1 MVLYGL
7 TLLPMAE
14 TLRRHNPSI
23 VQPWYADDAAMAG
36 RCQDIASAMR
46 HLLRIGP
53 LRGYYPEPSKS
64 VLICEPGED
73 RERAQTL
80 LAEFDFQYSDGDR
93 YLGGFI
99 GTMDSRKEWLAPQIE
114 HWAKSVEKLARVA
127 KRQPQAAYAAFTKS
141 LQPQWLYSLR
151 VLHDVGPEFQPIED
165 AVYDS
170 FLPALLG
177 MEADAFA
184 GPRGKN
190 DRDLMSLPVK
200 FAGLGILNPAQ
211 SAKEQFDTSRMIT
224 AELSDG
230 LMANK
235 ELDVEDYLQRGK
247 ETRTFRR
254 TLRNGTH
261 KGLKNELLSGS
272 DETTKRR
279 LKRSCQTG
287 SWLTITP
294 NRMNGTLLSAD
305 EFRDSLRIRYGL
317 VPLHLQQECDG
328 CYQRFSVEHAM
339 SCKKGGLITI
349 RHDDVKGEWHQLC
362 AQALTPS
369 AVSDEPLIYSG
380 RAVLREAQNNSTAE
394 AVPPEYRGDVAAHG
408 FWERGTTAV
417 FDIRITDTEAP
428 TYRRMDP
435 AKVLKKHEQWKK
447 DKYLEACLARR
458 RQFTPL
464 VFSVDGLRSKETDAA
479 SKRISTL
486 LSKKWNRSESD
497 VCGYVRSRLSLAL
510 VRATTMC
517 LRSARDHTSIARSTP
532 PAMDGAGLG
541 LYR

>member
-1 MVLYGL
+1 MQ
-7 TLLPMAE
+7 
-14 TLRRHNPSI
+14 S
-23 VQPWYADDAAMAG
+23 
-36 RCQDIASAMR
+36 
-46 HLLRIGP
+46 
-53 LRGYYPEPSKS
+53 
-64 VLICEPGED
+64 
-73 RERAQTL
+73 
-80 LAEFDFQYSDGDR
+80 
-93 YLGGFI
+93 
-99 GTMDSRKEWLAPQIE
+99 
-114 HWAKSVEKLARVA
+114 
-127 KRQPQAAYAAFTKS
+127 
-141 LQPQWLYSLR
+141 
-151 VLHDVGPEFQPIED
+151 
-165 AVYDS
+165 
-170 FLPALLG
+170 
-177 MEADAFA
+177 DAFPV
-184 GPRGKN
+184 PRGKN

-200 FAGLGILNPAQ
+200 FPGLGILTPSQ
-211 SAKEQFDTSRMIT
+211 SAKDHFAPPRIIT

-247 ETRTFRR
+247 ETRTLRR

-428 TYRRMDP
+428 SYRRMDP
-435 AKVLKKHEQWKK
+435 AKVLKKHEKEKK

-486 LSKKWNRSESD
+486 LSKKWNRSYSD

-517 LRSARDHTSIARSTP
+517 LRSARDHTSIARSIP